1 MPLNRY
7 QERKMAVSTTATIDA
22 PIEKIWGIIAN
33 FANLKSWHPMI
44 KECVATG
51 EGQGAVRRIEFE
63 GWWVTEVLSKLDN
76 AGHALAYLITESSR
90 PETVGA
96 FGTMALTALGAE
108 QTRLDWRTRQAEGNP
123 REAELDAQLANYY
136 PQRINHLRAALGL
149 PAKD

>member
-1 MPLNRY
+1 
-7 QERKMAVSTTATIDA
+7 MAVSTTAIIDA
-22 PIEKIWGIIAN
+22 PIEKIWGIISD

-51 EGQGAVRRIEFE
+51 NGQGAVRRIAFE
-63 GWWVTEVLSKLDN
+63 DWWVSEELSKLDN
-76 AGHALAYLITESSR
+76 AGHSLAYLITESSR

-96 FGTMALTALGAE
+96 VGTMALTALGAA
-108 QTRLDWRTRQAEGNP
+108 QTRIDWRTQQAEGNP
-123 REAELDAQLANYY
+123 HEAELDAQLSSYY